1 MNSSFQR
8 LVEIFDRFPG
18 IGERQAKRF
27 VYYLLNMDNVAL
39 KHFAE
44 AVLNLKNDIKQC
56 EHCARF
62 FLLGANKTTAECDIC
77 ADDTRDKKMLMV
89 VEKDIDLD
97 NIKRADI
104 YNGHYFVLGGTIPI
118 LEKNPEKKVRLVK
131 LKNDINR
138 RAVDGLKEIIF
149 ALSATTEGENTAE
162 FLREEL
168 SKTAVK
174 YGIKIDALGRGLS
187 TGTELEYS
195 DAETIK
201 NAFKHRE

>member
-8 LVEIFDRFPG
+8 LAEIFDRFPG

-27 VYYLLNMDNVAL
+27 VYYLLNMDNAAL

-44 AVLNLKNDIKQC
+44 AILHLKSDIKQC

-62 FLLGANKTTAECDIC
+62 FLLSANKTAAECDMC
-77 ADDTRDKKMLMV
+77 ADDTRAKKMLMI

-97 NIKRADI
+97 NIRRADI
-104 YNGHYFVLGGTIPI
+104 YNGHYFVLGSTLPI
-118 LEKNPEKKVRLVK
+118 LEKNPEKRVRLAK
-131 LKNDINR
+131 LKNEINR
-138 RAVDGLKEIIF
+138 QAADGLKEIIF
-149 ALSATTEGENTAE
+149 ALSATAEGENTVE

-168 SKTAVK
+168 SPIANKR
-174 YGIKIDALGRGLS
+174 GIKIDALGRGLS

-201 NAFKHRE
+201 NAFRHRE